1 MGLLDYFSVF
11 DLWQAQNFNKGA
23 AAFPFYCF
31 TISGKHFKYTFYLIT
46 NMATKVILLIFINS
60 II

>member
-31 TISGKHFKYTFYLIT
+31 TISGKHFKYTSYLKF
-46 NMATKVILLIFINS
+46 NYQCGSEEATRVI
-60 II
+60 